1 MLAERL
7 HRVAARYYQDA
18 DVVECVAQALQGRAP
33 RQAVISLGA
42 HWLEFLLGNDAQTLE
57 RLCRDLP
64 APWSEDPEILMI
76 RSVCRALSG
85 DGTAASELTERALSR
100 TFVLDAIRRRQLES
114 YRALYEPLPADG
126 RLDLHADRRTTA
138 GRRRT
143 FQDDGRSAAC
153 STGLFLLAQA
163 EFRLHRSGELATAL
177 LQAAGATGNPEQ
189 LEAVE
194 ICAQAGSRVGV
205 SQQPVTS

>member
-1 MLAERL
+1 M
-7 HRVAARYYQDA
+7 AARYYQDT
-18 DVVECVAQALQGRAP
+18 DVVECAAQALQGRAP

-42 HWLEFLLGNDAQTLE
+42 HWLEFVLGNDAQTLE

-76 RSVCRALSG
+76 RSVCRVLAG

-100 TFVLDAIRRRQLES
+100 TFVLDALRRRQLES
-114 YRALYEPLPADG
+114 YRALFEPLPADG
-126 RLDLHADRRTTA
+126 RADLHADPADDGRSTTDIS
-138 GRRRT
+138 
-143 FQDDGRSAAC
+143 DDGRSAAC

-177 LQAAGATGNPEQ
+177 LQAAGGDRQPGTAGSGGNLRPG
-189 LEAVE
+189 
-194 ICAQAGSRVGV
+194 GSRVGFRR
-205 SQQPVTS
+205 QPVTS